1 MEQGRPLDETIDRA
15 FTRSAIPEALK
26 PLLYEITAG
35 VVRWRGYLDWVLSH
49 YVQRPLKKDVRYLLW
64 VALYQSFFM
73 RTGIHHVVNETVEYI
88 KKEKGVAVA
97 KFVNAVLRKAL
108 TEGRCLPLPG
118 IPDQRLSTSYSF
130 PEWLVRRWVNRL
142 GEQDTEA
149 LLALM
154 NTVPEFS
161 LRVDENKIGR
171 DLAMEKIRRK
181 GVTARKGKLLESA
194 ITVDRVGP
202 LLKDELFTSHA
213 IHIQDEASQL
223 VGQAVAPEPG
233 QLVLDACAGLGT
245 KTEQMI
251 ELYPETRFVAMDLRG
266 QARATP
272 HRERLSSFRG
282 DVLHLPLKKNI
293 FDAILL
299 DAPCSSLGIIR
310 KHPEIKWRR
319 KEDEIPPFGTYQRA
333 LLRAVWQSLKPGGY
347 CVYSVCSFEPEETID
362 VISAFAGDE
371 QFVLEN
377 PLPFLFNKEYFLSL
391 PHKTGVDG
399 FFIAKL
405 RKA

>member
-1 MEQGRPLDETIDRA
+1 
-15 FTRSAIPEALK
+15 
-26 PLLYEITAG
+26 
-35 VVRWRGYLDWVLSH
+35 
-49 YVQRPLKKDVRYLLW
+49 
-64 VALYQSFFM
+64 
-73 RTGIHHVVNETVEYI
+73 
-88 KKEKGVAVA
+88 
-97 KFVNAVLRKAL
+97 
-108 TEGRCLPLPG
+108 
-118 IPDQRLSTSYSF
+118 
-130 PEWLVRRWVNRL
+130 
-142 GEQDTEA
+142 
-149 LLALM
+149 
-154 NTVPEFS
+154 
-161 LRVDENKIGR
+161 
-171 DLAMEKIRRK
+171 
-181 GVTARKGKLLESA
+181 
-194 ITVDRVGP
+194 
-202 LLKDELFTSHA
+202 
-213 IHIQDEASQL
+213 
-223 VGQAVAPEPG
+223 
-233 QLVLDACAGLGT
+233 
-245 KTEQMI
+245 MI

-272 HRERLSSFRG
+272 HPERLSSLRG
-282 DVLHLPLKKNI
+282 DVLHLPFKKNV

-319 KEDEIPPFGTYQRA
+319 KEDEIPRFGTYQRA
-333 LLRAVWQSLKPGGY
+333 LLSAVWQSLKPGGY